1 MPRSNGA
8 DDSRERKAE
17 GGHAGA
23 GFVRW
28 SAKHRDTDVQVDERG
43 G

>member
-1 MPRSNGA
+1 MPKGNGA
-8 DDSRERKAE
+8 DESRERKAK

-23 GFVRW
+23 GLVRW
-28 SAKHRDTDVQVDERG
+28 SAKHRVTDVQVDGRG